1 MVKHQPLQY
10 YEPQLCLSCL
20 TGIYGCRWKRYQRSH
35 DDTTKWERLWFLLLT
50 FAFFLTL
57 VWFYFWWEVH
67 NDYNEINWFLYN
79 RMGYW
84 SDWSIPI
91 LVTTA
96 AGFTYITA
104 LLILALCHIAVGQQ
118 MNLHW
123 IHKIGLIT
131 TLISTVV
138 TMSCIAQLW
147 DDEWDMVVISL
158 QATAPFLHLGALV
171 AVTALSWLV
180 SGQFAKAERAAS
192 QLLMFGTYFAV
203 VLGLYLVPLT
213 ISSPCIME
221 RKDLGPRPAL
231 LGHRGA
237 PMLAPENTLMSFQK
251 AMEEKVYGVQ
261 ADVVISYDGVP
272 FLMHDQTL
280 RRTTNVEEVF
290 PELAYDHSS
299 TFNWTDLERLNAG
312 KWFLKNDPFWT
323 VSSLSPSDFVKAA
336 NQSVCRLTE
345 MLEMVKGN
353 ATVLL
358 NLQGLPEDHPYFG
371 TSVNVTLE
379 AVLAS
384 GIPQQAVVKTGEKR
398 GDEKVH
404 YTNGLDL
411 SVDQALQRG
420 PKVVWIPV
428 FCLRVANSLVPKV
441 YELDSMWFQ
450 EYVSANLSV
459 NLYIVNEPWLYS
471 ILWCMGV
478 ESVTS
483 DNSHV
488 LRRLPS
494 PLWLMPRDEYH
505 LIWITADLAS
515 FVIIVGI
522 FIFQNYHLI
531 RWRFGSIRTY
541 NPEQIMLSAA
551 VRRSSRDVNI
561 MKEKLIFS
569 EINSGMEM
577 ADGFSLC
584 SDNGYAN
591 ELVTPMD
598 HREAKLRIN

>member
-1 MVKHQPLQY
+1 
-10 YEPQLCLSCL
+10 
-20 TGIYGCRWKRYQRSH
+20 
-35 DDTTKWERLWFLLLT
+35 
-50 FAFFLTL
+50 
-57 VWFYFWWEVH
+57 
-67 NDYNEINWFLYN
+67 
-79 RMGYW
+79 
-84 SDWSIPI
+84 
-91 LVTTA
+91 
-96 AGFTYITA
+96 
-104 LLILALCHIAVGQQ
+104 
-118 MNLHW
+118 
-123 IHKIGLIT
+123 
-131 TLISTVV
+131 
-138 TMSCIAQLW
+138 MSCVAQLW

-203 VLGLYLVPLT
+203 VLGVYLVPLT
-213 ISSPCIME
+213 ISSPCLME

-323 VSSLSPSDFVKAA
+323 VGSLSPSDFVKAA

-345 MLEMVKGN
+345 MLKMVKGN

-358 NLQGLPEDHPYFG
+358 NLRSLPEDHPYFR

-379 AVLAS
+379 AILAS
-384 GIPQQAVVKTGEKR
+384 GIPQQAVMWLPSLDRQLVREAAPGFQQTCGQKTDAQRLRDQGFQMLNLR
-398 GDEKVH
+398 YTKV
-404 YTNGLDL
+404 TRQDI
-411 SVDQALQRG
+411 R
-420 PKVVWIPV
+420 
-428 FCLRVANSLVPKV
+428 
-441 YELDSMWFQ
+441 
-450 EYVSANLSV
+450 EYASANLSV

-522 FIFQNYHLI
+522 FIFQ
-531 RWRFGSIRTY
+531 
-541 NPEQIMLSAA
+541 
-551 VRRSSRDVNI
+551 
-561 MKEKLIFS
+561 K
-569 EINSGMEM
+569 
-577 ADGFSLC
+577 
-584 SDNGYAN
+584 
-591 ELVTPMD
+591 
-598 HREAKLRIN
+598 

>member
-35 DDTTKWERLWFLLLT
+35 DDTTKWERLWFLILT
-50 FAFFLTL
+50 FSFILTL

-84 SDWSIPI
+84 SDWTIPI

-96 AGFTYITA
+96 TGFTYITA

-123 IHKIGLIT
+123 IHKIGLVT
-131 TLISTVV
+131 TLISTVI
-138 TMSCIAQLW
+138 TMCSIAQLW

-158 QATAPFLHLGALV
+158 QATAPFLHIGALV
-171 AVTALSWLV
+171 AVTALSWLI
-180 SGQFAKAERAAS
+180 SLQFARSERATS
-192 QLLMFGTYFAV
+192 QVLTFAAYFAV
-203 VLGLYLVPLT
+203 VLALYLIPLT

-221 RKDLGPRPAL
+221 RKDLGPKPAII
-231 LGHRGA
+231 GHGGA

-251 AMEEKVYGVQ
+251 AVEQKVYGVQ

-272 FLMHDQTL
+272 FLMHDKTL

-290 PELAYDHSS
+290 PQLTYEHASM
-299 TFNWTDLERLNAG
+299 FNWTDLEVLNAG
-312 KWFLKNDPFWT
+312 EWFLRTDPFWT
-323 VSSLSPSDFVKAA
+323 ANSLSRSDYVKAA
-336 NQSVCRLTE
+336 NQSICKLSDL
-345 MLEMVKGN
+345 LEMVKGN
-353 ATVLL
+353 ASVLL
-358 NLQGLPEDHPYFG
+358 NLQNLPLDHPYY
-371 TSVNVTLE
+371 SSAVNITLE
-379 AVLAS
+379 TVLES
-384 GIPQQAVVKTGEKR
+384 GIPQQAVMWLSNSDRTIVQEMAPGFQQTSGIKGDAQQLRDRGFQKLNLRYTKVTGDDIR
-398 GDEKVH
+398 
-404 YTNGLDL
+404 
-411 SVDQALQRG
+411 
-420 PKVVWIPV
+420 
-428 FCLRVANSLVPKV
+428 
-441 YELDSMWFQ
+441 
-450 EYVSANLSV
+450 EYAAANLSV

-471 ILWCMGV
+471 ILWCSGV
-478 ESVTS
+478 QSVTS
-483 DNSHV
+483 DNV
-488 LRRLPS
+488 LTLSKMSSPS
-494 PLWLMPRDEYH
+494 WMMTPDEYY
-505 LIWITADLAS
+505 LMWIIADLIS
-515 FVIIVGI
+515 FLIITGV
-522 FIFQNYHLI
+522 FIFQNYHMI

-569 EINSGMEM
+569 EINSGVEM
-577 ADGFSLC
+577 TDELSLC

-591 ELVTPMD
+591 EGVTPMD
-598 HREAKLRIN
+598 HREVKLRID

>member
-35 DDTTKWERLWFLLLT
+35 DDTTKWERLWFLILT
-50 FAFFLTL
+50 FSFFLTL
-57 VWFYFWWEVH
+57 IWFYFWWEVH

-138 TMSCIAQLW
+138 TMSCVAQLW
-147 DDEWDMVVISL
+147 DDEWGMVVISL

-180 SGQFAKAERAAS
+180 SGQFAKAERATS
-192 QLLMFGTYFAV
+192 QLLMLGTYFAV

-213 ISSPCIME
+213 FSSPCIME
-221 RKDLGPRPAL
+221 RKDLGPRPAI

-237 PMLAPENTLMSFQK
+237 PMLAPENTLMSFQR
-251 AMEEKVYGVQ
+251 AVEEKVYGVQ

-299 TFNWTDLERLNAG
+299 MFNWTDLERLNAG

-323 VSSLSPSDFVKAA
+323 VNSLSPSDFVKAA
-336 NQSVCRLTE
+336 NQSVCKLAE
-345 MLEMVKGN
+345 MLETIKDN

-358 NLQGLPEDHPYFG
+358 NLQELPEDHPYYA

-379 AVLAS
+379 TVLTS
-384 GIPQQAVVKTGEKR
+384 GIPQQAVMWLPSLDRHLVQEIAPGFQQTCGQKTDAQRLRDR
-398 GDEKVH
+398 GFQKLNLRYTKV
-404 YTNGLDL
+404 TRQDI
-411 SVDQALQRG
+411 R
-420 PKVVWIPV
+420 
-428 FCLRVANSLVPKV
+428 
-441 YELDSMWFQ
+441 
-450 EYVSANLSV
+450 EYASANLSI

-471 ILWCMGV
+471 LLWCMGV
-478 ESVTS
+478 ESITS
-483 DNSHV
+483 DNSQV
-488 LRRLPS
+488 LLRLPS
-494 PLWLMPRDEYH
+494 PLWLMRPDEYH
-505 LIWITADLAS
+505 LIWITADLVS

-551 VRRSSRDVNI
+551 VRRSSREVNI

-569 EINSGMEM
+569 EINSGLE
-577 ADGFSLC
+577 ATDGFSLC
-584 SDNGYAN
+584 SENGYAN
-591 ELVTPMD
+591 EVVTPID
-598 HREAKLRIN
+598 HREGKLRIN